1 MPLATFSEAAK
12 LMGYKS
18 RSQLYK
24 MKRDGWL
31 NDYIVEIAGKNYLD
45 LQPRGKASLDNHIM
59 GIIQWRPSN
68 PIRELETEC
77 LQIEQLRT
85 SQTLS
90 LRMTHIGTLRK
101 DPFCS

>member
-1 MPLATFSEAAK
+1 MSYFSEAAK

-45 LQPRGKASLDNHIM
+45 LQPRGKESLDNHIM
-59 GIIQWRPSN
+59 GII
-68 PIRELETEC
+68 
-77 LQIEQLRT
+77 
-85 SQTLS
+85 
-90 LRMTHIGTLRK
+90 
-101 DPFCS
+101 

>member
-12 LMGYKS
+12 LMGYES

-24 MKRDGWL
+24 LKRDGCL

-45 LQPRGKASLDNHIM
+45 LQPRGKVSLDNHIM

-68 PIRELETEC
+68 PIRELETVV
-77 LQIEQLRT
+77 
-85 SQTLS
+85 S
-90 LRMTHIGTLRK
+90 
-101 DPFCS
+101 PN

>member
-24 MKRDGWL
+24 LKRDGWL

-45 LQPRGKASLDNHIM
+45 LQPRGRASLDNHIM

-68 PIRELETEC
+68 PIRELETVV
-77 LQIEQLRT
+77 
-85 SQTLS
+85 S
-90 LRMTHIGTLRK
+90 
-101 DPFCS
+101 PN

>member
-1 MPLATFSEAAK
+1 MTKKSTFFSEEQIFAKALKLHSQGNFSEAAK

-68 PIRELETEC
+68 PIRELETVV
-77 LQIEQLRT
+77 
-85 SQTLS
+85 S
-90 LRMTHIGTLRK
+90 
-101 DPFCS
+101 PN

>member
-1 MPLATFSEAAK
+1 
-12 LMGYKS
+12 MGYKS

-45 LQPRGKASLDNHIM
+45 LQLRGKASLDNHIM

-68 PIRELETEC
+68 PN
-77 LQIEQLRT
+77 
-85 SQTLS
+85 
-90 LRMTHIGTLRK
+90 RK
-101 DPFCS
+101 FSKI